1 MPATT
6 TTPTDQDLA
15 REVDIRRLD
24 RQLAGA
30 PRDRTKRV
38 RKMEALKARVEA
50 RRFAVEGRIA
60 EAEHKAH
67 RYRWVPFVGKHWKA
81 ELARAQERLKA
92 VDAEARWVEHRLVR
106 AKNANTARRE
116 WQRKY
121 AGEIWQRKMLLAERN
136 GRAEELGR
144 AALAAARQARAGGL
158 PEPGSPAERMWV
170 TRQGRA
176 ELTRR
181 LEAAKAEERRRERE
195 NVVGR

>member
-1 MPATT
+1 MAPTA
-6 TTPTDQDLA
+6 TPTDPDLA
-15 REVDIRRLD
+15 REAAIRQLD
-24 RQLAGA
+24 QQLAGA
-30 PRDRTKRV
+30 PRDRSKRI
-38 RKMEALKARVEA
+38 RKMERLKARVEA

-60 EAEHKAH
+60 ECAHKVH

-106 AKNANTARRE
+106 AKNVNAARQE
-116 WQRKY
+116 WQREF
-121 AGEIWQRKMLLAERN
+121 AGEIWQRKMLLAARNERVE
-136 GRAEELGR
+136 ALGK
-144 AALAAARQARAGGL
+144 AALAAARQAQAGGL
-158 PEPGSPAERMWV
+158 PEPGSPAERAWI

-195 NVVGR
+195 NVVSR